1 VKSFENRLS
10 AMFDFEKLDVYNQL
24 RALNKEV
31 LKFLF
36 SNTRIDPYLRD
47 QWKRATIGAAVN
59 LAEGVGRI
67 SDADKKHYFTI
78 SRGSIFESVALM
90 HTVFDLEQ
98 MSQPEF
104 NVFFDQY
111 ETVSKMLLGLYRSK

>member
-1 VKSFENRLS
+1 
-10 AMFDFEKLDVYNQL
+10 MFDFEKLDVYNHL
-24 RALNKEV
+24 RTLNKEV
-31 LKFLF
+31 LRFLL
-36 SNTRIDPYLRD
+36 SSTNIDPYLKD

-78 SRGSIFESVALM
+78 ARGSVFESVSLM
-90 HTVFDLEQ
+90 QVVFDLNQ
-98 MSQPEF
+98 ISQTEF
-104 NVFFDQY
+104 TAFYDQY

>member
-1 VKSFENRLS
+1 
-10 AMFDFEKLDVYNQL
+10 MFDFEKLDVYNHL

-31 LKFLF
+31 LRLLF
-36 SNTRIDPYLRD
+36 SSTTVDPYLKD

-67 SDADKKHYFTI
+67 SDADKKHFFTI
-78 SRGSIFESVALM
+78 SRGSVFECVSLMQVIFDLNQISQAEY
-90 HTVFDLEQ
+90 TVFY
-98 MSQPEF
+98 
-104 NVFFDQY
+104 DQY